1 MKYKAIIFD
10 FDDTLVESRLQKWAQ
25 HKHVAKKFY
34 NIDLQDE
41 EIRQHW
47 GKPFH
52 ELISILYKNS
62 DNIENMDK
70 AIIST
75 KEDFLKNCYQ
85 GAMEMI
91 KEFIHQKVEIGV
103 LSAANTPHLVEDLT
117 RFDFPITKFFCIQGA
132 DQTKV
137 HKPNPQVFKP
147 IFEKIKEK
155 GINPSEI
162 LYVGDSL
169 DDFEASKGA
178 GIDFIGVAT
187 GLYSKEDFQNKGVNI
202 VLSKINELPNFL

>member
-52 ELISILYKNS
+52 ELISILYQNS
-62 DNIENMDK
+62 DTIENMDITVTSVK
-70 AIIST
+70 NDFMKKPYEGSLEIVNHIID
-75 KEDFLKNCYQ
+75 KGIQ
-85 GAMEMI
+85 
-91 KEFIHQKVEIGV
+91 IGI
-103 LSAANTPHLVEDLT
+103 LSAANTNHIKADLEH
-117 RFDFPITKFFCIQGA
+117 FNFPLNQFFAIQGA
-132 DQTKV
+132 DQTNV
-137 HKPNPQVFKP
+137 HKPNPQVFNP
-147 IFEKIKEK
+147 IFEKLTEK
-155 GINPSEI
+155 GLSLNEI
-162 LYVGDSL
+162 LYVGDSI
-169 DDFEASKGA
+169 DDYQAAKDA
-178 GIDFIGVAT
+178 GIDFVGIAT
-187 GLYSKEDFQNKGVNI
+187 GLYSEEDFQNKGVNI